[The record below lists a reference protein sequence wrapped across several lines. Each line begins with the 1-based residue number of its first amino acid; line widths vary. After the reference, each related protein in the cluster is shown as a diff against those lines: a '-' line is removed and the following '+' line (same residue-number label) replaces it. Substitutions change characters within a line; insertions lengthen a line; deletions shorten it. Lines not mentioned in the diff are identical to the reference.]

1 MKQTTL
7 NRAERAGPSA
17 TAAVVVGKNDGTAVA
32 SLTSTSQWMTVAE
45 VLAELN
51 IGRGTW
57 EKWRQRDVG
66 PHAVKLP
73 NGQLRIRRSVLDE
86 WLCSL
91 PEGG

>member
-1 MKQTTL
+1 
-7 NRAERAGPSA
+7 
-17 TAAVVVGKNDGTAVA
+17 
-32 SLTSTSQWMTVAE
+32 MTVAE